1 MCRVKL
7 LCSMALCAAL
17 LSPSAKAEQPVDEG
31 LWGSNWMSGG
41 YHQYDLQLS
50 ERVGLSLDW
59 QGSRVAGLSLSYSSQ
74 FLAEPAAAFGLSPE
88 EPLTFRVTL
97 RGWEL
102 FESNGDRGM
111 DFFSL
116 DRIRDREIRRQLVMI
131 SVSKRF

>member
-1 MCRVKL
+1 MRRVL
-7 LCSMALCAAL
+7 LLFCALSSLPAM
-17 LSPSAKAEQPVDEG
+17 AEQPFDDG
-31 LWGSNWMSGG
+31 LWGSNWVSGA
-41 YHQYDLQLS
+41 YHQHDLQLS

-59 QGSRVAGLSLSYSSQ
+59 QGSRVAGLSLSYSSH
-74 FLAEPAAAFGLSPE
+74 FLAEPAALFGLSPE

>member
-1 MCRVKL
+1 MRSILALVL
-7 LCSMALCAAL
+7 LVSGAA
-17 LSPSAKAEQPVDEG
+17 AAEQPSGEL
-31 LWGSNWMSGG
+31 LWGSNWMSGA
-41 YHQYDLQLS
+41 YHQQDLQLS

-74 FLAEPAAAFGLSPE
+74 FLAEPAAMFGLSAE